1 MIWKHIGLCSVNG
14 PEERSG
20 KITFQVSGAGSSSRI
35 NATLSMDAVQ
45 CTYIGNFSNS
55 MSGGLMDCSDA
66 KGVPLSLSFK

>member
-55 MSGGLMDCSDA
+55 TSGLMDCSDA